1 MNRNDL
7 IQEIQDRNPELLPN
21 EVKRLVN
28 AIFDEIT
35 QTLCEGNRIEIR
47 GFGVFSARQRR
58 AKVGRNPR
66 TGESVHVAPKSVP
79 FFKSGKLIRDRLNPE
94 S

>member
-7 IQEIQDRNPELLPN
+7 IQEIQRNNPELRHS
-21 EVKRLVN
+21 EVKRVVN
-28 AIFDEIT
+28 AIFDEIA
-35 QTLCEGNRIEIR
+35 QTMYDGNRMEIR

-58 AKVGRNPR
+58 AKIGRNPR
-66 TGESVHVAPKSVP
+66 TGASVYVAPKSVP
-79 FFKSGKLIRDRLNPE
+79 FFKSGKLIRDRLN

>member
-7 IQEIQDRNPELLPN
+7 IQEIQRNNPELRHS
-21 EVKRLVN
+21 EVKRVVN
-28 AIFDEIT
+28 AIFDEIA
-35 QTLCEGNRIEIR
+35 QTMCDGNRMEIR

-58 AKVGRNPR
+58 AKIGRNPR
-66 TGESVHVAPKSVP
+66 TGTSVYVAPKSVP
-79 FFKSGKLIRDRLNPE
+79 FFKSGKLIRDRLN